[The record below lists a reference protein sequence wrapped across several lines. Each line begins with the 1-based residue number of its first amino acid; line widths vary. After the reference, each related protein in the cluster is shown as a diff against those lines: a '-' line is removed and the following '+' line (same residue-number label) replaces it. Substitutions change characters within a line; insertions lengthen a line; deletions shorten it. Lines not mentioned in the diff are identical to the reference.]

1 MNVRCVG
8 KLLHEA
14 KRIMPVTLADI
25 ARELGVSKMTVSRAI
40 NNHPLINTETRERV
54 LEVARRMNYQPNQ
67 HARALATNRS
77 YLIGVVVPDLMHSY
91 FAEIYRGVEA
101 VARPVGYR
109 N

>member
-25 ARELGVSKMTVSRAI
+25 ARELGVSKMTISRAI

-67 HARALATNRS
+67 YARALATKRS
-77 YLIGVVVPDLMHSY
+77 YLIGIVVPVLMNIY
-91 FAEIYRGVEA
+91 FSEVSSSFEA
-101 VARPVGYR
+101 VARRAGF
-109 N
+109 